1 MSKLKLHF
9 IHAGKADTR
18 ESSFRLALRTYH
30 NRPAGLVRNND
41 WTIMYIISTSSL
53 YVCVR
58 DGFLRISPLALR
70 YRPLLLRQWLP
81 PTQTTLIPSF
91 FLLYERSLF
100 FSQRNRRHFR
110 LSLRVSLLAIYTM
123 HRLRVYDIALVQ
135 LSVSVVVSLQL
146 YYRANNSR
154 SVRSHCSETG

>member
-1 MSKLKLHF
+1 MVT
-9 IHAGKADTR
+9 ADADD
-18 ESSFRLALRTYH
+18 L
-30 NRPAGLVRNND
+30 N
-41 WTIMYIISTSSL
+41 
-53 YVCVR
+53 
-58 DGFLRISPLALR
+58 
-70 YRPLLLRQWLP
+70 
-81 PTQTTLIPSF
+81 SF
-91 FLLYERSLF
+91 FLFIIRTFTF

-123 HRLRVYDIALVQ
+123 HHLRVYDVALVQ